1 MTINGKTEEEILR
14 DFFELVAQKKWFQW
28 IDEPEVLGYHTQI
41 QVDEIL
47 TEDFEEFAQGKFDF
61 DWEKHQAENIA
72 DMYRGAGL

>member
-14 DFFELVAQKKWFQW
+14 DFFELVAQKEWFQW

-47 TEDFEEFAQGKFDF
+47 TEDFEEEIHESRMMEIATLKFVEQEV
-61 DWEKHQAENIA
+61 EK
-72 DMYRGAGL
+72 LLF

>member
-1 MTINGKTEEEILR
+1 MINGKTEEEILR
-14 DFFELVAQKKWFQW
+14 DFFELVIEKEWYRW

-41 QVDEIL
+41 EVDEIL

-61 DWEKHQAENIA
+61 DWEKHQAENMA